1 MKRLMYI
8 SMLCIAAAMV
18 IVGCCRCGSKSR
30 NAATLAGNTW
40 QLVKLMGQDVEADG
54 DSFTLTFTD
63 DGRVNGKGSCNRVFG
78 DYQTTADGK
87 IAIDHL
93 GSTRMMC
100 PDVDR
105 EDLYFRTVG
114 NAAAYEIDGDMLML
128 LNDGE
133 VQAVFALKAPA
144 EKE

>member
-1 MKRLMYI
+1 MKRLMYF
-8 SMLCIAAAMV
+8 SMLCIVAATV

-30 NAATLAGNTW
+30 TAATLDGNTW
-40 QLVKLMGQDVEADG
+40 QLVKLMGQNVEADG

-63 DGRVNGKGSCNRVFG
+63 EGRVNGKGSCNRVFG

-100 PDVDR
+100 PDVGR
-105 EDLYFRTVG
+105 EDLFFQTVG
-114 NAAAYEIDGDMLML
+114 NAAAYEIDGDTLML
-128 LNDGE
+128 LNNGE
-133 VQAVFALKAPA
+133 VQAIFTLKNTA
-144 EKE
+144 K